1 MTASTAFSTIFSIIS
16 SSQPISSSWTGSFNV
31 SFAFTSGVKAK
42 FACSAKTFQIKG
54 YVKKANTATFS
65 FKSETAKFE
74 EDEPSGSQKD
84 VFNFLYWRWLLATL
98 MYRKVEI
105 EKQINLLDSKPR
117 RPDLF
122 TDSFSHKQIIDN
134 IYMQRNSIKIYEID
148 ATGKASLETILN
160 LCQETGVN
168 HFKFLGLLDDSVH
181 SYPKIHRG
189 NLTFVI
195 LKMHVHV
202 EHYPSWAFQCLCWR
216 LMRCPAWSL
225 SLGRSVG

>member
-42 FACSAKTFQIKG
+42 FACSAAKAFQIKG
-54 YVKKANTATFS
+54 YVKKANTVTFS
-65 FKSETAKFE
+65 FKSESAKFE

-84 VFNFLYWRWLLATL
+84 AFNFLYWRWLLATL
-98 MYRKVEI
+98 MYTKVAI
-105 EKQINLLDSKPR
+105 EKQINLLDWKPR

-148 ATGKASLETILN
+148 ATGKASLATIMN
-160 LCQETGVN
+160 LLQV
-168 HFKFLGLLDDSVH
+168 
-181 SYPKIHRG
+181 
-189 NLTFVI
+189 
-195 LKMHVHV
+195 
-202 EHYPSWAFQCLCWR
+202 
-216 LMRCPAWSL
+216 
-225 SLGRSVG
+225 